1 MDLQIYKINGIENS
15 RDVLPTMKYFI
26 KVISKMDKNTY
37 YISNNKKREIFLDGI
52 NPEDIILLEIP
63 PIPERNSQSGMKS
76 VRTKITNL
84 RSNKSII
91 VPGSAIN
98 EFWDAMKEIQVI
110 DHGNI

>member
-37 YISNNKKREIFLDGI
+37 YINNKKREIFLDGI

-63 PIPERNSQSGMKS
+63 PILNRNSQSGMKS

-91 VPGSAIN
+91 VPGSVIN
-98 EFWDAMKEIQVI
+98 EFWDAMKEI

>member
-37 YISNNKKREIFLDGI
+37 YINNKKREIFLDGI

-63 PIPERNSQSGMKS
+63 PILKRNSQSS

>member
-37 YISNNKKREIFLDGI
+37 YINNKKREIFLDGI
-52 NPEDIILLEIP
+52 NPGDIILLEIP
-63 PIPERNSQSGMKS
+63 PILERNSQSGMKS
-76 VRTKITNL
+76 IRTKITNL

-91 VPGSAIN
+91 VPGSVIN

>member
-37 YISNNKKREIFLDGI
+37 YINNKKREIFLDGI

-63 PIPERNSQSGMKS
+63 PILERNSQKS
-76 VRTKITNL
+76 IRTKITNL

-91 VPGSAIN
+91 VPGSAID
-98 EFWDAMKEIQVI
+98 EFWDAMREIQVI

>member
-1 MDLQIYKINGIENS
+1 MDLQIYIINGIETS

-37 YISNNKKREIFLDGI
+37 YISNKKREIFLDGI

-63 PIPERNSQSGMKS
+63 PILERNSQSGMKS

-91 VPGSAIN
+91 VPGNAIN

-110 DHGNI
+110 DYGNI

>member
-37 YISNNKKREIFLDGI
+37 YISNKKREIFLDGI

-63 PIPERNSQSGMKS
+63 PILERNSQSGMKS

-91 VPGSAIN
+91 VPGSVIN

>member
-1 MDLQIYKINGIENS
+1 MIMDLQIYIINGIETS
-15 RDVLPTMKYFI
+15 RDVLPTMKYLI
-26 KVISKMDKNTY
+26 KVISKMGKNTY
-37 YISNNKKREIFLDGI
+37 YVNNKKREIFLDGI
-52 NPEDIILLEIP
+52 NLGDMILLEIP
-63 PIPERNSQSGMKS
+63 PILESRSGMRS

-91 VPGSAIN
+91 VPGSAID

>member
-37 YISNNKKREIFLDGI
+37 YINNKKREIFLDGI

-63 PIPERNSQSGMKS
+63 PILGRNSQSGMKS

-91 VPGSAIN
+91 VPESAIN

-110 DHGNI
+110 NHGNI

>member
-37 YISNNKKREIFLDGI
+37 YINNKKREIFLDGI

-63 PIPERNSQSGMKS
+63 PILERNSQSKS

-91 VPGSAIN
+91 VPESAIN

>member
-1 MDLQIYKINGIENS
+1 
-15 RDVLPTMKYFI
+15 
-26 KVISKMDKNTY
+26 MDKNTY
-37 YISNNKKREIFLDGI
+37 YVNNKKREIFLDGI
-52 NPEDIILLEIP
+52 NLGDMILLEIP
-63 PIPERNSQSGMKS
+63 PILERNSQLGMKS
-76 VRTKITNL
+76 IRTKITNL

>member
-37 YISNNKKREIFLDGI
+37 YINNKKREIFLDGI

-63 PIPERNSQSGMKS
+63 PILKRNSQSGMKS

-91 VPGSAIN
+91 VLKVQLMSFG
-98 EFWDAMKEIQVI
+98 ML
-110 DHGNI
+110 

>member
-37 YISNNKKREIFLDGI
+37 YINKKREIFLDGI

-63 PIPERNSQSGMKS
+63 PILKRNSQSGMKS

-91 VPGSAIN
+91 VPESAIN

>member
-37 YISNNKKREIFLDGI
+37 YISNKKREIFLDGI

-63 PIPERNSQSGMKS
+63 PILKRNSQSS

-91 VPGSAIN
+91 VPGSAID
-98 EFWDAMKEIQVI
+98 EFWDAMREIQVI

>member
-37 YISNNKKREIFLDGI
+37 YINNKKREIFLDGI
-52 NPEDIILLEIP
+52 NLGDMILLEIP
-63 PIPERNSQSGMKS
+63 PILGRNSRSGMKS

-91 VPGSAIN
+91 VPESAIN

>member
-1 MDLQIYKINGIENS
+1 MDLQIYKINGIKNS

-37 YISNNKKREIFLDGI
+37 YINNKKREIFLDGI

-63 PIPERNSQSGMKS
+63 PILERNSQSKS

-84 RSNKSII
+84 RSNKLII

>member
-37 YISNNKKREIFLDGI
+37 YINNKKREIFLDGI

-63 PIPERNSQSGMKS
+63 PILGRNSQSGIKS

-91 VPGSAIN
+91 VPESAIN

>member
-15 RDVLPTMKYFI
+15 RNVLPTMKYLI
-26 KVISKMDKNTY
+26 KIISKMDKDTY
-37 YISNNKKREIFLDGI
+37 YVSNKKREIFLDGI
-52 NPEDIILLEIP
+52 NLGDMILLEIP
-63 PIPERNSQSGMKS
+63 PIP

-91 VPGSAIN
+91 VPGSAID
-98 EFWDAMKEIQVI
+98 EFWDAMREIQVI

>member
-1 MDLQIYKINGIENS
+1 MDLQIYIINGIETS
-15 RDVLPTMKYFI
+15 RDVLPTMKYLI
-26 KVISKMDKNTY
+26 KVISKMGKNTY
-37 YISNNKKREIFLDGI
+37 YVSNKKREIFLDGI
-52 NPEDIILLEIP
+52 NLGDMILLEIP
-63 PIPERNSQSGMKS
+63 PILESSAQSGMRS

-91 VPGSAIN
+91 VPGSTID

>member
-37 YISNNKKREIFLDGI
+37 YINNKKREIFLDGI

-63 PIPERNSQSGMKS
+63 PILERNSQSGKKS

-91 VPGSAIN
+91 VPESAIN
-98 EFWDAMKEIQVI
+98 EFCDAMKEIQVI

>member
-37 YISNNKKREIFLDGI
+37 YINNKKREIFLDGI

-63 PIPERNSQSGMKS
+63 PILKRNSQSGMKS

-91 VPGSAIN
+91 VPESAIN
-98 EFWDAMKEIQVI
+98 EFWNAMKEIQVI
-110 DHGNI
+110 E

>member
-37 YISNNKKREIFLDGI
+37 YINNKKREIFLDGI

-63 PIPERNSQSGMKS
+63 PILERNSRSGIS